1 MDSHHSLTHSLTHS
15 HYLHR
20 TVNDI
25 YYNIIMTI
33 NNNDTGQ
40 VNSLLIKMQTTGTI
54 DFKKKL
60 YHCT

>member
-54 DFKKKL
+54 D
-60 YHCT
+60 